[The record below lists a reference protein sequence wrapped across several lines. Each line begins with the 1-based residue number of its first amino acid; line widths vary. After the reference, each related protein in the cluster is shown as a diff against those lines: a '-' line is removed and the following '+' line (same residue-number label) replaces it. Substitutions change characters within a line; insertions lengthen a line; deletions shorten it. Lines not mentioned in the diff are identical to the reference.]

1 MGQRYILDTNTIVD
15 YVGDKLPQDSALAM
29 DKVVDDEL
37 NISIIVK
44 IETLGFNGED
54 AEMQKLKD
62 FLSLA
67 KTYYVDDLTAE
78 KTIDLRKTYRK
89 LKPGDAII
97 AATALANN
105 LTLIS
110 RNTKDFENI
119 SGLTCVNLFELK

>member
-1 MGQRYILDTNTIVD
+1 MAQRYILDTNTVID
-15 YVGDKLPQDSALAM
+15 YIGDKLPQNSALAM
-29 DKVVDDEL
+29 DKVVNDEL

-54 AEMQKLKD
+54 SEMQKLKD

-89 LKPGDAII
+89 LKLGDAII

-110 RNTKDFENI
+110 RNTKDFEDI
-119 SGLTCVNLFELK
+119 SGLICINPHELK

>member
-1 MGQRYILDTNTIVD
+1 MGQRYILDTNTIID
-15 YVGDKLPQDSALAM
+15 YIGDKLPQDSSFAM
-29 DKVVDDEL
+29 DKVVNDEL

-54 AEMQKLKD
+54 SEMQKLKD

-67 KTYYVDDLTAE
+67 KTYYVDDLIAQ
-78 KTIDLRKTYRK
+78 KTIDLRKKYRK
-89 LKPGDAII
+89 LKLPDAII

-110 RNTKDFENI
+110 RNTKDFEDI
-119 SGLTCVNLFELK
+119 SGLICINPHELK

>member
-1 MGQRYILDTNTIVD
+1 MGQRYILDTNTVID
-15 YVGDKLPQDSALAM
+15 YIGDKLPQDSALAM
-29 DKVVDDEL
+29 DKVVNDEL

-54 AEMQKLKD
+54 SEMQKLKD

-89 LKPGDAII
+89 LKLGDAII

>member
-1 MGQRYILDTNTIVD
+1 MGQRYILDTNTVID

-110 RNTKDFENI
+110 RNTKDFEDI
-119 SGLTCVNLFELK
+119 SGLTCVNPF

>member
-1 MGQRYILDTNTIVD
+1 MAQRYILDTNTVID
-15 YVGDKLPQDSALAM
+15 YIGDKLPQNSALAM
-29 DKVVDDEL
+29 DKVVNDEL

-54 AEMQKLKD
+54 SEMQKLKD

-89 LKPGDAII
+89 LKLGDAII

-110 RNTKDFENI
+110 RNTKDFEDI
-119 SGLTCVNLFELK
+119 SGLTCINPYELK